1 MSQTRIRGSGQV
13 IPLTVT
19 DNEIA
24 ALANIQLSKIQN
36 GVNIILKDGSVAFT
50 APVSGIDPTLP
61 AHLATKAYV
70 DAIKQSLDIKDS
82 VRVATTGGNV
92 PLSGGAPNSLDGKA
106 LALNDRILVKDQ
118 TTPSQNGIY
127 TVTTLGAGNNGV
139 WTRAIDADQAA
150 EVTSGLYVFVEEGT
164 ANNTSGFVLSTPNPI
179 VVGTTSL
186 TFTQFSGA
194 GQIAAGVGLAKSG
207 NTLSVLTNNAANITV
222 SAGGIDLATT
232 GIGAGTYKSV
242 TVDTYGRVTA
252 GTNPTTL
259 AGYGITDAQTA
270 NTTLTAIAG
279 IATNG
284 FIVRTGASSAVAR
297 TLVAPSTGFTIT
309 NGDGVAG
316 NPTFVLAND
325 LGALEGLNGVGI
337 AVRISSDTWAQRT
350 IAGTAGRV
358 VVTNVDGVAG
368 NPTIDLAISGIAA
381 GSYFLSTFDVYG
393 RATAGSN
400 PTTLAGFGITDA
412 VNKTGDIMTGF
423 LTLNADPVNPLH
435 AATKQYVDAFQQ
447 ALDLKASVR
456 VATTANA
463 TLAGGAPSLVD
474 GVTLA
479 NGNRIL
485 VKSQTNPAENGIY
498 VVQTLGTGANG
509 TWIRTTDADTNAKV
523 TAGLYTF
530 IEEGTVAA
538 DSGWVLT
545 TDGNIVLGTTSLAFT
560 QFSGAGQIIAGAG
573 LTKSGN
579 QLDVVS
585 ANAGITINADSI
597 ALTLDGT
604 TLTTSGLGLKLA
616 DLPNGKIL
624 VGNSSNIATAVSV
637 SGDATMTNAGVVTLS
652 TTVLKATN
660 YIVRETPA
668 GVMDGANM
676 TFTLAFTPQAG
687 TEMLFANG
695 ILLEPGATNDYTIA
709 GATITMVFVLQ
720 SSDRLKVSYLK

>member
-13 IPLTVT
+13 IPLTIT

-24 ALANIQLSKIQN
+24 ASAGIQLSKIQN
-36 GVNIILKDGSVAFT
+36 GINIILKDGSVAFT

-61 AHLATKAYV
+61 THLATKAYV
-70 DAIKQSLDIKDS
+70 DAVKQSLDIKDS
-82 VRVATTGGNV
+82 ARVATTGGNIA
-92 PLSGGAPNSLDGKA
+92 LSGGAPNSLDGKA

-127 TVTTLGAGNNGV
+127 SVTTLGTGANGV
-139 WTRAIDADQAA
+139 WTRAVDADQAA
-150 EVTSGLYVFVEEGT
+150 EVTAGLYVFVEEGT

-179 VVGTTSL
+179 VIGTTPLS
-186 TFTQFSGA
+186 FTQFSGA
-194 GQIAAGVGLAKSG
+194 GQIAAGNGLAKSG
-207 NTLSVLTNNAANITV
+207 NTLSVITNNAANITV
-222 SAGGIDLATT
+222 SASGIDLATT

-242 TVDTYGRVTA
+242 TVDTYGRITA

-259 AGYGITDAQTA
+259 AGYGITDAQSA

-284 FIVRTGASSAVAR
+284 IIVRTGASSAAAR

-316 NPTFVLAND
+316 NPTFVLSND

-350 IAGTAGRV
+350 IVGTAGRV

-368 NPTIDLAISGIAA
+368 NPTIDLATSGIGA
-381 GSYFLSTFDVYG
+381 GSYFLSTFDIFG
-393 RATAGSN
+393 RAISGSN
-400 PTTLAGFGITDA
+400 PSTLSGFGITDA
-412 VNKTGDIMTGF
+412 VVKTGDIMTGF

-456 VATTANA
+456 VATTANV
-463 TLAGGAPSLVD
+463 TLAGGAPTLID

-498 VVQTLGTGANG
+498 LVQTLGTGANG
-509 TWIRTTDADTNAKV
+509 TWIRTTDADTNTKV
-523 TAGLYTF
+523 TPGLYTF
-530 IEEGTVAA
+530 VEEGTISA

-545 TDGNIVLGTTSLAFT
+545 TDGNIILGTTSLAFT

-579 QLDVVS
+579 QLDVIS
-585 ANAGITINADSI
+585 ANAGITVNADSI

-604 TLTTSGLGLKLA
+604 TLTTSGIGLKLS

-637 SGDATMTNAGVVTLS
+637 SGDVTMSNAGVMTVS
-652 TTVLKATN
+652 TTVLKTTN

-668 GVMDGANM
+668 GAIDGSNT

-709 GATITMVFVLQ
+709 GATITMLFVLQ

>member
-13 IPLTVT
+13 IPLTIT

-50 APVSGIDPTLP
+50 APVSGVDPTLP
-61 AHLATKAYV
+61 THLATKAYV

-82 VRVATTGGNV
+82 VRVATTGGNIA
-92 PLSGGAPNSLDGKA
+92 LSGGAPNSLDGKA
-106 LALNDRILVKDQ
+106 LALGDRILVKDQ

-127 TVTTLGAGNNGV
+127 TVTTLGTGANGV
-139 WTRAIDADQAA
+139 WTRSVDADQAA

-186 TFTQFSGA
+186 SFTQFSGA
-194 GQIAAGVGLAKSG
+194 GQIAAGNGLTKSG
-207 NTLSVLTNNAANITV
+207 NTLSVVTNNASNITV
-222 SAGGIDLATT
+222 TAGGIDLATT
-232 GIGAGTYKSV
+232 GVGAGSYFLT
-242 TVDTYGRVTA
+242 TVDTFGRVTA

-259 AGYGITDAQTA
+259 AGFGITDAQAA

-279 IATNG
+279 VATNG
-284 FIVRTGASSAVAR
+284 IIVRTGASSAAAR
-297 TLVAPSTGFTIT
+297 TLAAPSTGFTIT
-309 NGDGVAG
+309 NADGVAG

-325 LGALEGLNGVGI
+325 LAALEGLNGVGL

-358 VVTNVDGVAG
+358 VITNADGVAG
-368 NPTIDLAISGIAA
+368 NPTIDLATSGVGA
-381 GSYFLSTFDVYG
+381 GTYKSVTVDTFG
-393 RATAGSN
+393 RVTAGTN

-412 VNKTGDIMTGF
+412 VNKTGDTMTGF

-435 AATKQYVDAFQQ
+435 AVTKQYVDAFQQ

-485 VKSQTNPAENGIY
+485 VKGQTNPAENGIY
-498 VVQTLGTGANG
+498 IVQTVGTGANG
-509 TWIRTTDADTNAKV
+509 TWIRATDADTNAKV

-530 IEEGTVAA
+530 VEEGTLAA

-560 QFSGAGQIIAGAG
+560 QFSGAGQLIAGAG

-585 ANAGITINADSI
+585 ANAGITVNADSI

-604 TLTTSGLGLKLA
+604 TLTTSGVGLKLA

-624 VGNSSNIATAVSV
+624 VGNASNVATPVTI
-637 SGDATMTNAGVVTLS
+637 SGDVTMTNAGVMTVS
-652 TTVLKATN
+652 NTVLKATN

-668 GVMDGANM
+668 GAMDGTNT

-687 TEMLFANG
+687 TEMIFANG

-709 GATITMVFVLQ
+709 GATITMLFALQ
-720 SSDRLKVSYLK
+720 SSDRLKCTYFK